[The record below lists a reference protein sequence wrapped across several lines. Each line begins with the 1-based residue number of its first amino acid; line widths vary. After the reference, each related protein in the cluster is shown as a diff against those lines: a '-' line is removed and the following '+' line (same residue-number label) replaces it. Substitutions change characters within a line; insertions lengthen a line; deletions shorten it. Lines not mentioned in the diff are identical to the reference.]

1 MQLPHIHINGTSAK
15 SLCDQYADAWGAV
28 DVALDKLREI
38 ETHGRDYAETVR
50 PERIYTIS
58 SDAVNVA
65 VAEHRERMA
74 KLESVKADL
83 AALAEHC
90 HKSMKG

>member
-1 MQLPHIHINGTSAK
+1 MQLPYIHINGTSAEG
-15 SLCDQYADAWGAV
+15 LVYQYLGAYHAV
-28 DVALDKLREI
+28 QDALDMLRMI
-38 ETHGRDYAETVR
+38 ETHGRDYYTV
-50 PERIYTIS
+50 S
-58 SDAVNVA
+58 SDAITVA